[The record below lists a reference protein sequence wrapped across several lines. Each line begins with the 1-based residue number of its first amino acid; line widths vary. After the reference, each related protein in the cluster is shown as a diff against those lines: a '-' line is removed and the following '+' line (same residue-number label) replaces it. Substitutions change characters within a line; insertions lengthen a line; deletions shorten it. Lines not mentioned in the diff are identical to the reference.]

1 MLHCQDG
8 EAEKRAESFAR
19 ENAARL
25 CLKSKSVSPGR
36 VELNFEMRLKDE
48 DTDFIN
54 ELAAMPGVL
63 HTVLV
68 SYNGDYMN

>member
-1 MLHCQDG
+1 
-8 EAEKRAESFAR
+8 
-19 ENAARL
+19 
-25 CLKSKSVSPGR
+25 
-36 VELNFEMRLKDE
+36 MRLKDE